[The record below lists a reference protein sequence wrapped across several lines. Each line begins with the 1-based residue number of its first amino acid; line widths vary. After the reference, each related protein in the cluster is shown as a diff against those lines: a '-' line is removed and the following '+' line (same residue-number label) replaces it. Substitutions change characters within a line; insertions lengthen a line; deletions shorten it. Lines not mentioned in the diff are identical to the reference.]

1 MFNIQR
7 KDMPLKGLLTTYE
20 IRIDDPIMDKEIKKV
35 IDKQGDRQNHK
46 TNVKAQMTEWKMWHE
61 PSFKKIADIALNVAS
76 TLGPKLY
83 NRNINSNFVLKII
96 DREAQFLIPA
106 FLCILIFIVINII
119 CKKHTTIAST
129 TNYV

>member
-46 TNVKAQMTEWKMWHE
+46 TNVNM
-61 PSFKKIADIALNVAS
+61 
-76 TLGPKLY
+76 
-83 NRNINSNFVLKII
+83 
-96 DREAQFLIPA
+96 
-106 FLCILIFIVINII
+106 
-119 CKKHTTIAST
+119 
-129 TNYV
+129 